1 MRPEASGAIMHRSL
15 GSVATLMIALFGLAS
30 SVAAAQS
37 REVTVTEGFQDPTVA
52 PDGTRIAFA
61 LYGKIWLVPT
71 AGGDARQVT
80 FGSGWDSHPAWSP
93 DGRFI
98 AYAHLR
104 PGRAELVV
112 HSLESGG
119 ERTLYVVNTD
129 PSESLSLPLE
139 EQKEIG
145 QMAWR
150 PNASAIVFLVKT
162 DQHSAHLWSVPLGA
176 DGRAKQLTR
185 GAGMTEGSFA
195 IAPDG
200 QQAAVEWVQQGAT
213 DLFVVTLD
221 SAHSRRVTSTTDE
234 EFSVQWSR
242 DGRSLVYVARDN
254 GIDRVIVRDVA
265 TGTGRTV
272 FESAFDGKQ
281 LSLLPDGSAAVM
293 VAARRLHQLD
303 LGTGR
308 LTPIPVR
315 ATFRLPE
322 RSPGNLLVSNVRLW
336 DGTGAPVRDNSW
348 VLVRDGR
355 IARVGRGPVSPADA
369 AGVAT
374 IDGAGRFMLPGLI
387 DNHYHVQGALFD
399 APRRLAMGITTVRD
413 PGTELAE
420 ALNFRA
426 AMRLGVIDGPDIYTT
441 GPLIEGPCG
450 WHPMVDVLLDRPEA
464 GPALVRALRAQGVD
478 AIKLLAPCLRPEVLR
493 AVVAEARRLA
503 LPVTAHVGNLTV
515 WDEAIRAGVTGIN
528 HADIYR
534 SDDLPPDPDR
544 PEVDSLLARMDRT
557 GVAMDPTL
565 HVFAVSDAARRE
577 LGVEGGERALSR
589 WRMDQRFVKKVV
601 DAGVMLLAG
610 TDNRSLNDELEDYE
624 AAGVPREVILQSATV
639 NGSKWLGEEAEFG
652 TIQPGRRGH
661 LLLVDGDPLEHMR
674 DLRQVVLVVKDGRV
688 VFRR

>member
-1 MRPEASGAIMHRSL
+1 MVP
-15 GSVATLMIALFGLAS
+15 TLVIALLGLAS

-52 PDGTRIAFA
+52 PDGNRIAFA

-93 DGRFI
+93 DGRLI

-119 ERTLYVVNTD
+119 ERTLYVSAD
-129 PSESLSLPLE
+129 PRESVPPPV
-139 EQKEIG
+139 EQENVIG

-150 PNASAIVFLVKT
+150 PNASEIVFLVET
-162 DQHSAHLWSVPLGA
+162 DDLSAHLWSVPLRP

-185 GAGMTEGSFA
+185 GADMAEWSFA

-200 QQAAVEWVQQGAT
+200 QQAAVEWVQRGAT
-213 DLFVVTLD
+213 DLFLVTLD
-221 SAHSRRVTSTTDE
+221 SARSQRLTSTTDE

-242 DGRSLVYVARDN
+242 DGKSLVYVARDN

-303 LGTGR
+303 LRTGR

-322 RSPGNLLVSNVRLW
+322 RSPGTLLVSNVRLW
-336 DGTGAPVRDNSW
+336 DGTGAPVRDSSW

-374 IDGAGRFMLPGLI
+374 IDGAGRFMLPGLM
-387 DNHYHVQGALFD
+387 DNHYHNGHQALFEG
-399 APRRLAMGITTVRD
+399 PRRLAMGVTTARD
-413 PGTELAE
+413 VGTELAE

-426 AMRLGVIDGPDIYTT
+426 AIRLGVIEGPDIYTT
-441 GPLIEGPCG
+441 GPIIEGPCG
-450 WHPMVDVLLDRPEA
+450 WHPYVDVLLDRPEA
-464 GPALVRALRAQGVD
+464 APALVRALNAQGVD
-478 AIKLLAPCLRPEVLR
+478 AIKLLAPCLRSEVLR
-493 AVVAEARRLA
+493 AVVAEARRLG
-503 LPVTAHVGNLTV
+503 LPVTGHVGNLTV
-515 WDEAIRAGVTGIN
+515 WDEAVRAGVTGIN

-534 SDDLPPDPDR
+534 GDDVPPDPDR
-544 PEVDSLLARMDRT
+544 PEVDSLLARMART

-565 HVFAVSDAARRE
+565 HVWAVSDARRRE
-577 LGVEGGERALSR
+577 LGVEEGERALSR

-639 NGSKWLGEEAEFG
+639 NGSRWLGREADFG
-652 TIQPGRRGH
+652 TIQPGQRGN
-661 LLLVDGDPLEHMR
+661 LLLVDGNPLQQTR

>member
-1 MRPEASGAIMHRSL
+1 MHKSL
-15 GSVATLMIALFGLAS
+15 GSVPTLVIALLGLAS

-119 ERTLYVVNTD
+119 ERTLYVSTD
-129 PSESLSLPLE
+129 PRESVPPPV
-139 EQKEIG
+139 EQENVIG

-150 PNASAIVFLVKT
+150 PNASEIVFLVET
-162 DQHSAHLWSVPLGA
+162 NDLSAHLWSVPLRP
-176 DGRAKQLTR
+176 DGRANQLTR
-185 GAGMTEGSFA
+185 GAGMAEWSFA

-221 SAHSRRVTSTTDE
+221 SARSRRVTSTTDE

-242 DGRSLVYVARDN
+242 DGKSLVYVARDN
-254 GIDRVIVRDVA
+254 GIDRVIVRDIA

-303 LGTGR
+303 LRTGR
-308 LTPIPVR
+308 RTPIPVR

-322 RSPGNLLVSNVRLW
+322 RSPGNLLLSNVRLW

-374 IDGAGRFMLPGLI
+374 IDGAGRFMLPGLM
-387 DNHYHVQGALFD
+387 DNHYHYWHQSVFD
-399 APRRLAMGITTVRD
+399 APRRLAMGETTARA

-426 AMRLGVIDGPDIYTT
+426 AMRLGVIEGPDLYTT
-441 GPLIEGPCG
+441 GPLIDGPCG

-464 GPALVRALRAQGVD
+464 GPALVRALKAQGVD
-478 AIKLLAPCLRPEVLR
+478 AIKVMPCLRPEVLR
-493 AVVAEARRLA
+493 AVVAEARRLG

-515 WDEAIRAGVTGIN
+515 WDEAVRAGVTGIN

-534 SDDLPPDPDR
+534 EQANVPADPDR
-544 PEVDSLLARMDRT
+544 PEVDSLLARMART

-565 HVFAVSDAARRE
+565 HAFAVSDAARRE
-577 LGVEGGERALSR
+577 LGVEEGERALSR

-601 DAGVMLLAG
+601 DAGVILLAG

-639 NGSKWLGEEAEFG
+639 NGSKWLGKEAEFG

-661 LLLVDGDPLEHMR
+661 LLLVDGDPLKQMK